1 MNIYDATLE
10 LNPSLPHWPG
20 DPPFERKMIQTIAN
34 GDNCNVSQLIMTAHC
49 GTHIDAPNHFI
60 DGAATVDHIPLKT
73 LIGRVYVVHFPQVR
87 AISADMLRKVS
98 LPPRTKRIFIKT
110 DNSDLWKNGH
120 KSFYK
125 DFVALKEDAAEY
137 LVEKNVIL
145 VGIDYLSIAPYDEP
159 NPVHHILLS
168 NGIVIVEGLDLSTVQ
183 SGRYALYCL
192 PLNINGSDGAPAR
205 VILVGA

>member
-1 MNIYDATLE
+1 MNFYDVTLA
-10 LNPSLPHWPG
+10 LNSSLPHWPG

-49 GTHIDAPNHFI
+49 GTHIDAPYHFI
-60 DGAATVDHIPLKT
+60 DGAATVDQIPLQK
-73 LIGRVYVVHFPQVR
+73 LIGRVYVAHFPQVK
-87 AISADMLRKVS
+87 AITADMLKKIA

-110 DNSDLWKNGH
+110 DNSDLWKNGYQP
-120 KSFYK
+120 FYK
-125 DFVALKEDAAEY
+125 DFVALMADAAEY

-159 NPVHHILLS
+159 NPVHQTLLK
-168 NGIVIVEGLDLSTVQ
+168 NGVVVVEGLNLSEVK

-192 PLNINGSDGAPAR
+192 PLNISSSDGAPAR
-205 VILVGA
+205 VVLIGA